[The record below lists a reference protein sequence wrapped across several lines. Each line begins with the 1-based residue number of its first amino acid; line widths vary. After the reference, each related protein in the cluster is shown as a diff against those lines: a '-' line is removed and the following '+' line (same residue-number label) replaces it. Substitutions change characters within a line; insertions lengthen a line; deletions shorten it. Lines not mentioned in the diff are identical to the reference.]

1 MYFFLMALEVGNI
14 VEGTITGI
22 AKFGAFVELPD
33 KKVGLIHISE
43 VANEYVSDV
52 NDYLK
57 VKDKVKVKV
66 ITIDE
71 RGKIALSIKPAPPA
85 SEKGEK
91 KQDRFHHD
99 HQGHRDFHEK
109 NEFRSREGHRSFERR
124 QEEGEESFHSERTQY
139 SRPFSGGFRTAR
151 REAPASFEDKLS
163 RFLKDSDE
171 RLLDLKRNVESKRG
185 GRGARRSD

>member
-1 MYFFLMALEVGNI
+1 MTLEVGNI

-33 KKVGLIHISE
+33 KKVGLVHISE
-43 VANEYVSDV
+43 VANEYVNDV

-71 RGKIALSIKPAPPA
+71 KGKIALSIKQAQPA
-85 SEKGEK
+85 SEKTEK

-99 HQGHRDFHEK
+99 REGRRDFHER
-109 NEFRSREGHRSFERR
+109 NDFHGREGHRSFERR
-124 QEEGEESFHSERTQY
+124 QEEGEGESFRTERPQY
-139 SRPFSGGFRTAR
+139 NRSFSGGFRTAK

>member
-33 KKVGLIHISE
+33 NKVGLVHISE

-71 RGKIALSIKPAPPA
+71 RGKIALSIKQAQPV
-85 SEKGEK
+85 SGKEEK